1 LSKSFNEKTWS
12 RSFKKRNWWF
22 FVESMAY
29 LDDDIYLS
37 TEEEGSNITKV
48 NIMTK
53 DYQINF
59 KKPNIKT

>member
-1 LSKSFNEKTWS
+1 
-12 RSFKKRNWWF
+12 
-22 FVESMAY
+22 MAY
-29 LDDDIYLS
+29 LLDDDIYLS

-59 KKPNIKT
+59 KKT